1 MEDYSILLGVQL
13 DESWTSEV
21 ENQLN
26 SKKFKI
32 NVDSSSVDK
41 GVKSVQ
47 SIGNAFKNA
56 SGHSSVFGDSIKRA
70 LGFGSAAA
78 IGAKSIRAIGKAAK
92 DTVDEIKEL
101 DETITKLRTV
111 TNQSNETVLRWMRNY
126 NEMGKTLGA
135 TTKQVAD
142 SAITWMRQGKTVSE
156 TNTLIKDSVM
166 LAKNGMIEE
175 SEAAD
180 FLTTSMKGYKVSV
193 EDAVGI
199 VDRLSKLDT
208 EAAVT
213 AGDLAEGMSN
223 VAQMANDVGV
233 SMDTLLGQLAATG
246 EVIGDVDKVGT
257 ALKTIYSRMG
267 DIQAGKLELIDSD
280 GTTELLSNTEI
291 TLKNVGIDLRS
302 TVTEFN
308 SYEDVLSSLADKWDS
323 LGSVQQAALSKAL
336 AGTRQQN
343 IFRTLMANYDNV
355 RKYAES
361 SANSAGTAEKKFSAY
376 LDSIEAKTN
385 TLKASFESL
394 ALNTLSG
401 DTVKGVI
408 EATTAI
414 VTFLDK
420 TNALKGALAGFATYG
435 ALKGFQILAGGI
447 KSAYTNLNEFNA
459 TLQFLKTLKAN
470 DIGKEQIQALANM
483 TSTLSKSQLEA
494 VLSSEALNYEQRM
507 AILTAQ
513 GMSTAEAEATLSTM
527 GLANA
532 EGTATGAT
540 ASFTGALKGLW
551 ATLKANP
558 FILIAAGVA
567 AVVMAISAYQNRV
580 KDAADKLKDSADEV
594 SEMQSKVNDLNGE
607 LTTTN
612 KRIEELQRKG
622 SLTIVEQNELDKLQS
637 VSSELERQIALR
649 QRALAVAQSKNAD
662 NFVNAVNTKMDEDG
676 GNGWWFGYR
685 NYGDFK
691 TSPFKSA
698 DHPNRPEVN
707 TTGESEKQK
716 NMFKWRLEDYLEAE
730 KKYQAAL
737 KEGNDQEAQQWEER
751 KTQLDTAMDGYV
763 QDLQGYLDDLGEYD
777 YSSLSDGAKE
787 AIDYI
792 NDVQNAYLMAVDK
805 NKNSKSV
812 FYNIYDQGR
821 FTEGKQA
828 IEELKEA
835 GTLTA
840 ETFASLYNSND
851 SVKAMIDNMQEV
863 GFINDV
869 TAQSFRGLTNQILST
884 ADALESANKQEK
896 ITFDVLISDEST
908 QETINDLK
916 NNLTDLATALEDL
929 RNGDLSDSDILELI
943 EKFPELA
950 GQTDDLDTALSELIN
965 TTKEEVGNQ
974 FAMWED
980 NMVSDE
986 DINKLNAVK
995 TALANMGD
1003 SANGISKATAE
1014 ISKLSTALDDLK
1026 STYDTIQDVIE
1037 NRNENGY
1044 FTLDNL
1050 QSIMDLEPEYINLL
1064 IDENGQINL
1073 NNQAYKEYV
1082 ASKAKSLLVNE
1093 LQDLYSSILG
1103 MKVEEAQ
1110 AYANAKAY
1118 NEETRSVQDLLTATT
1133 QLYYAKAMAKD
1144 SANNTTAY
1152 TDAMSRSFNT
1162 AANYAAMVDSY
1173 INSLSTPIN
1182 EFSTATEEATES
1194 TNEYKDALEAE
1205 KDALEDSKD
1214 ELENQKDAL
1223 EDQKEALEDAKE
1235 ALENYKD
1242 KLEDAQSRI
1251 QSLIDLTTDYI
1262 KQTKEDEKSA
1272 IEDQIDVLDKQKD
1285 ALDEAKDKY
1294 ADLIDKKKEA
1304 IKAAYDEKEA
1314 QDELLDKQKS
1324 VAKDRLA
1331 LEVAGLD
1338 NSSAGRKA
1346 QKQARDNLAESE
1358 KSLHEYQDERAYDF
1372 QINELEELQTKFEEG
1387 IEKRKAQIDG
1397 QVEYYKAKID
1407 EIDAYLDNSR
1417 QLYEDACAMI
1427 DNDTGE
1433 LYSNLWNYTYQ
1444 YTTQTKAEFDHLW
1457 TSAQEAIQKYIGDN
1471 NSLLSTM
1478 EWVQLEIYNTETQI
1492 GELDGQID
1500 EVQVS
1505 IDELDG
1511 QIEELDDQISILQD
1525 SIDDVSD
1532 SVDTQSGKV
1541 SDLGSSW
1548 SGATTEVSKYIDE
1561 LNKIPDTTPASSKI
1575 PSSHTN
1581 DNATFTGIPSNA
1593 RWYFDYYKNGGRKRA
1608 WSSAEDRSTAAS
1620 DIITEIQRQTGQYR
1634 SDVYGGM
1641 KHFASG
1647 TRHSPTEFISQEK
1660 GLEAI
1665 FAKNPNGSG
1674 SYTLTTP
1681 DSQVFDHE
1689 RTDNLYDFSGDP
1701 EAFMAKLAERGLE
1714 PLSNEELHEIGWG
1727 NSLAVSQMYD
1737 KLFNSPDFI
1746 KNLTGATG
1754 TIYNNDNSA
1763 SNDVYSCVVNLNIQG
1778 VADQTTA
1785 QALTKAKKD
1794 IKDEMLKELTRLGER
1809 NRRMKR

>member
-1 MEDYSILLGVQL
+1 MAEDYSILLGVQL

-21 ENQLN
+21 QNQLN

-32 NVDSSSVDK
+32 SVDSSSADK
-41 GVKSVQ
+41 GAKSVQ
-47 SIGNAFKNA
+47 SLGNAFKNA
-56 SGHSSVFGDSIKRA
+56 SGHSNIFGDSIKRA

-78 IGAKSIRAIGKAAK
+78 VGAKTIRAIGKAAK

-126 NEMGKTLGA
+126 NEMGRSLGA

-156 TNTLIKDSVM
+156 TNELIKDSIM

-280 GTTELLSNTEI
+280 GTKELLSNTEI

-308 SYEDVLSSLADKWDS
+308 SYEEVLSSLADKWDS

-435 ALKGFQILAGGI
+435 ALKGFEILAGGI

-459 TLQFLKTLKAN
+459 TLQFLKALKAN

-527 GLANA
+527 GLATA
-532 EGTATGAT
+532 EGTAAGAT
-540 ASFTGALKGLW
+540 ASFSGALKGLW

-594 SEMQSKVNDLNGE
+594 SEMQSMVNDLNGE

-622 SLTIVEQNELDKLQS
+622 SLTIVEQNELTKLQS

-691 TSPFKSA
+691 TNPFKSTE
-698 DHPNRPEVN
+698 HPNRPEVN
-707 TTGESEKQK
+707 TTGESKKQK
-716 NMFKWRLEDYLEAE
+716 NMFQWRLEDYLETE

-821 FTEGKQA
+821 FAEGKQA
-828 IEELKEA
+828 IEDLKEA

-840 ETFASLYNSND
+840 ETFASLYKSND
-851 SVKAMIDNMQEV
+851 NVKAMIDNMQEV

-869 TAQSFRGLTNQILST
+869 TAQSFRGLTNQILGT
-884 ADALESANKQEK
+884 ADALESANEQEK

-950 GQTDDLDTALSELIN
+950 GRTDDLDTALSELIN

-974 FAMWED
+974 FDMWED

-986 DINKLNAVK
+986 DINKLNTVN

-1082 ASKAKSLLVNE
+1082 ISKAKSLLVNQ
-1093 LQDLYSSILG
+1093 LTSLYDSIIG

-1110 AYANAKAY
+1110 AYANSIAFDK
-1118 NEETRSVQDLLTATT
+1118 ETRSVKDLLTATT
-1133 QLYYAKAMAKD
+1133 ELYITQAKAKD
-1144 SANNTTAY
+1144 NANNTTVY
-1152 TDAMSRSFNT
+1152 MDALTRSFGT
-1162 AANYAAMVDSY
+1162 AANYASMVDSY
-1173 INSLSTPIN
+1173 INSLNSTQN
-1182 EFSTATEEATES
+1182 EFTSSVNNSTS
-1194 TNEYKDALEAE
+1194 ALESE
-1205 KDALEDSKD
+1205 KDALEDAKDSLEDYKD
-1214 ELENQKDAL
+1214 ELSE
-1223 EDQKEALEDAKE
+1223 
-1235 ALENYKD
+1235 
-1242 KLEDAQSRI
+1242 AQS
-1251 QSLIDLTTDYI
+1251 SLKDLIDLVTDYI
-1262 KQTKEDEKSA
+1262 KQMKEDEKSA
-1272 IEDQIDVLDKQKD
+1272 LEEQIDTLDKQKD
-1285 ALDEAKDKY
+1285 ALDESKDKY
-1294 ADLIDKKKEA
+1294 DELIEKRKEA
-1304 IKAAYDEKEA
+1304 IKAAYDEKKA

-1331 LEVAGLD
+1331 LEIAGLD
-1338 NSSAGRKA
+1338 DSSAGRKA
-1346 QKQARDNLAESE
+1346 QKQASDNLIESE

-1372 QINELEELQTKFEEG
+1372 QIKELEDFQTQLEEKT
-1387 IEKRKAQIDG
+1387 EKRKAQIDS
-1397 QVEYYKAKID
+1397 QVEHIESKID
-1407 EIDAYLDNSR
+1407 EIDKYLDNSR

-1427 DNDTGE
+1427 DNDNGT
-1433 LYSNLWNYTYQ
+1433 LYSNLWNYTYT

-1457 TSAQEAIQKYIGDN
+1457 ASAQEALAKYRGDN
-1471 NSLLSTM
+1471 DSLLGVM
-1478 EWVQLEIYNTETQI
+1478 ETLQTEIYNTEGQI
-1492 GELDGQID
+1492 SELDS
-1500 EVQVS
+1500 S
-1505 IDELDG
+1505 IDIMNQRISDSSKSIDVVSSSLG
-1511 QIEELDDQISILQD
+1511 GLSSSILD
-1525 SIDDVSD
+1525 YKRALDELADASN
-1532 SVDTQSGKV
+1532 SVDENSRSLDHTRSNEEAERKQRIKDSSNDISNGKRYKWFV
-1541 SDLGSSW
+1541 KWND
-1548 SGATTEVSKYIDE
+1548 VVY
-1561 LNKIPDTTPASSKI
+1561 
-1575 PSSHTN
+1575 HTN
-1581 DNATFTGIPSNA
+1581 DSVTGNKAIDIFANDLKLDRRAKATLRNKI
-1593 RWYFDYYKNGGRKRA
+1593 YHY
-1608 WSSAEDRSTAAS
+1608 
-1620 DIITEIQRQTGQYR
+1620 
-1634 SDVYGGM
+1634 
-1641 KHFASG
+1641 ASG
-1647 TRHSPTEFISQEK
+1647 TRSTK
-1660 GLEAI
+1660 GDVSITDENNRYEAK
-1665 FAKNPNGSG
+1665 FGKLSSG
-1674 SYTLTTP
+1674 KYTLMP
-1681 DSQVFDHE
+1681 EGSQVFDAE
-1689 RTDNLYDFSGDP
+1689 RTDNLYDFSGNP
-1701 EAFMAKLAERGLE
+1701 EEFISKLAERGLE

-1727 NSLAVSQMYD
+1727 NSLAVLQMYD
-1737 KLFNSPDFI
+1737 KLFNSHDFI

-1794 IKDEMLKELTRLGER
+1794 IKDEMLKELARLGER
-1809 NRRMKR
+1809 NRGMKR